1 MARFKALK
9 NITHAI
15 DNITEIGKEVAI
27 DKDKML
33 ELDHDLQKVR
43 AELLLGGVAPIT
55 KTTICVLVSAIVLT
69 GLAKFW
75 ITPGDMVHFW
85 DFARSITPLIGT
97 LIGTFG
103 FGKAFKNSKWSNNK

>member
-1 MARFKALK
+1 MGRFKGLR

-15 DNITEIGKEVAI
+15 DNVTEIAKEVSV

-33 ELDHDLQKVR
+33 ALSHDLQKVR
-43 AELLLGGVAPIT
+43 AKLLLGGVSSVT
-55 KTTICVLVSAIVLT
+55 KTTICVLVSAIVFT

-75 ITPGDMVHFW
+75 IAPEDMVHFW
-85 DFARSITPLIGT
+85 DFARSVTPLIGT
-97 LIGTFG
+97 LIGIFG